1 MIEFPPILSTLK
13 PCAAN
18 GGWRGVRTYLT
29 VAQSAGYELSSSITR
44 PPYRVRERLP
54 FGRRR
59 LVRDRSAPEVVREL
73 HGACAV
79 PHCSL
84 RQAERALQRRE
95 VVWHALC
102 MHLSYFSMHRTLA
115 HKAYLVMLHYN
126 GDAYDGRAT
135 PVVVACGE
143 TS

>member
-1 MIEFPPILSTLK
+1 MIEFPLILSTLK
-13 PCAAN
+13 PCTAN

-29 VAQSAGYELSSSITR
+29 VAQSAGYELSIITR
-44 PPYRVRERLP
+44 PPYHAREQLP

-59 LVRDRSAPEVVREL
+59 LVRDRSAPKVIREL

-95 VVWHALC
+95 VV
-102 MHLSYFSMHRTLA
+102 
-115 HKAYLVMLHYN
+115 
-126 GDAYDGRAT
+126 
-135 PVVVACGE
+135 
-143 TS
+143 